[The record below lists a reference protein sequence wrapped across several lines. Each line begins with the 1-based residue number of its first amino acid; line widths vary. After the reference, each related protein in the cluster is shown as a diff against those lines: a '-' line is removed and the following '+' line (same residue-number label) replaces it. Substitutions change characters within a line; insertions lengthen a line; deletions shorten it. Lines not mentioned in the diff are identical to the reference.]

1 MDDPAR
7 MCSRKSVGNLNRDRQ
22 RAAQIE
28 RTATDQFANVLAF
41 DVLHGDEVHACN
53 FIQIENGADIRM
65 VERRRQPRFALESL
79 EVGFF
84 ES

>member
-7 MCSRKSVGNLNRDRQ
+7 MCSRKSVGNLNPDRE

-28 RTATDQFANVLAF
+28 RTATDQFANVFAF
-41 DVLHGDEVHACN
+41 DVLHGNKVNAAN

-65 VERRRQPRFALESL
+65 VERRRQPRFALESF